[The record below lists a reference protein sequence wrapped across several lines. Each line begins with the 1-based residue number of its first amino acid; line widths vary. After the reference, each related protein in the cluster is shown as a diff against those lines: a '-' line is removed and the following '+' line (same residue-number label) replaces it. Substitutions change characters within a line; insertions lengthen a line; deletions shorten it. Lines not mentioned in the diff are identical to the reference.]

1 MSRHIALVHAV
12 PAVAVLAVAALA
24 VGACSKDSGSG
35 AGSGS
40 AIAMAG
46 SGSAG
51 SKKGGG
57 FSASLSAEMAKEGA
71 TPGSA
76 AGSPPPSTTPMPSG
90 TGTNGGSN
98 GGTNAGSNQVA
109 GGTTTSAAAKAP
121 DTKTPDTKASDTK
134 TPDTKAPD
142 TKAPDTKA
150 PDTKAPDTKAPDT
163 KTAAATPAA
172 GTTAG
177 TIARPTDHRGPVSVP
192 ADLAAIKMD
201 LEPNWDRDYDEA
213 GTISFVLKVPNTTDT
228 RVFSFHYG
236 YDPSS
241 APSDRDAYMAWLADQ
256 KLLSVTL
263 NRQRGAAWY
272 LEGTNGS
279 GAPAFRYL
287 VMYGGKHL
295 VCWGTLYKDAAS
307 NPLGDLRDKVVMAA
321 KKICE
326 TMTL

>member
-1 MSRHIALVHAV
+1 VSRHITLAIAV
-12 PAVAVLAVAALA
+12 FAVATVAVA
-24 VGACSKDSGSG
+24 ACSKDSGGG

-46 SGSAG
+46 SGSAAP
-51 SKKGGG
+51 KKGGG

-76 AGSPPPSTTPMPSG
+76 AGAIPPSTTPTPSG
-90 TGTNGGSN
+90 PGSNAGTNGGSN
-98 GGTNAGSNQVA
+98 AGANAGSNQSAGGTTTSNQVA
-109 GGTTTSAAAKAP
+109 GGTPTSAGTKAP
-121 DTKTPDTKASDTK
+121 DTKAPDTKA
-134 TPDTKAPD
+134 PDNKAPD

-150 PDTKAPDTKAPDT
+150 PDTKA
-163 KTAAATPAA
+163 AAATPAGTPA
-172 GTTAG
+172 GAN
-177 TIARPTDHRGPVSVP
+177 ARPTDHRGPVSVP

-201 LEPNWDRDYDEA
+201 LEPNWDRDFDEA
-213 GTISFVLKVPNTTDT
+213 GTISFVLKVPGSNDT
-228 RVFSFHYG
+228 RLFSFHYG

-241 APSDRDAYMAWLADQ
+241 APSDRDAYMAWLGDQ
-256 KLLSVTL
+256 KLLNVTL